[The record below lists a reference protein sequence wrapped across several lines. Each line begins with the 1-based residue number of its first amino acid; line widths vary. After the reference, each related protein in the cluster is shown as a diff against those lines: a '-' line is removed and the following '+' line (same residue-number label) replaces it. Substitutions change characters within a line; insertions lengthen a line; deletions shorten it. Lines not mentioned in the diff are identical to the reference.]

1 MPEHPIFPWDSLRG
15 HFEGILGLGRPQVKG
30 NGDWS
35 DSSSQPQVPSFLERA
50 GVQRFSMCFNHNAD
64 GVLALRTPP
73 QTNFLSSSG
82 KLHWS
87 LNFHGVSVGE
97 QELTVGFCG
106 DSKCS
111 TIPDSGTTLFA
122 GPEEQIERIYESLCQ
137 RWARCKQT
145 HEKLQRGVHKLLKQ
159 GVEIEGTSERKL
171 GLTQIDPKEVANLF
185 SSVVA
190 GSGAETRR
198 IGEGP
203 ADQKVFQVLTCRI
216 EMYRDTR

>member
-1 MPEHPIFPWDSLRG
+1 M
-15 HFEGILGLGRPQVKG
+15 KG
-30 NGDWS
+30 NGDSS
-35 DSSSQPQVPSFLERA
+35 DSSSQVQVPSFLERA

-64 GVLALRTPP
+64 GVLALRTP

-82 KLHWS
+82 KVHWS

-97 QELTVGFCG
+97 QELVAGFCG

-111 TIPDSGTTLFA
+111 VIPDSGTTLFA
-122 GPEEQIERIYESLCQ
+122 GPQEHIESLYESLCQ

-145 HEKLQRGVHKLLKQ
+145 HEKLQKGVHKLSKQ
-159 GVEIEGTSERKL
+159 GEEIQGASEKKL
-171 GLTQIDPKEVANLF
+171 GLTEIDPEEVTNLI

-190 GSGAETRR
+190 GSEEKTKR

-203 ADQKVFQVLTCRI
+203 ADQKVFQAH
-216 EMYRDTR
+216 M